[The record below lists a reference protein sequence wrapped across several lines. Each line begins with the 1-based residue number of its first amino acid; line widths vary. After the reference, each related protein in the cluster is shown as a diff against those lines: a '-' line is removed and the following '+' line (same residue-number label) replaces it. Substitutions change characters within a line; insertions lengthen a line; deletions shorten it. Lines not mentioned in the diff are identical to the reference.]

1 MGRHAVRSWH
11 ALEASASDGSRGP
24 RRSCFYKSVNS
35 AYRPVL
41 TRPGATR
48 LLGTALVARLP
59 QGMSSLAILLLV
71 HGTSGSY
78 AAAGI
83 AVGASALMAAIS
95 MPLQGRLVDRLGI
108 GRVIGPAAVG
118 EALAYALLGVL
129 GGSHASVVLLIASAA
144 LVGALQPPVAPVVRA
159 TLRTMFDDHAVRESA
174 FALEAILQEVI
185 WVSGPL
191 VITLLITLTS
201 PDVSVYALAVIGL
214 GGAMT
219 FLRSPLLKGAGHEH
233 DQRHSRHSALRSVD
247 LRWLLLPVG
256 FLGFGLGCLDVGI
269 PSLALHLGSRP
280 ASGVLLAL
288 WSLGS
293 MAGGLRYGTLKLKS
307 GAGTRYMQLMFAN
320 ALFVLPYLLAGSIF
334 ECGVCSLIAGLAIAP
349 IFSCQYSVA
358 GRVILPGTE
367 HEAFSWIL
375 SALIAGGAAGAAL
388 SGVAIGSIGSKG
400 PFLLACAAA
409 SAGALSSLRFRSR
422 FPDGSSDEQA
432 VPLTE
437 LAPA

>member
-1 MGRHAVRSWH
+1 M
-11 ALEASASDGSRGP
+11 
-24 RRSCFYKSVNS
+24 NS

-41 TRPGATR
+41 ARPGATR

-71 HGTSGSY
+71 HGISHSY

-83 AVGASALMAAIS
+83 AVGVSALMGAIS

-108 GRVIGPAAVG
+108 ARVIGPAAVG
-118 EALAYALLGVL
+118 EALAYVLLGVL
-129 GGSHASVVLLIASAA
+129 GGSHAGAVLLIACAA

-191 VITLLITLTS
+191 FITVLITLTS
-201 PDVSVYALAVIGL
+201 PDVSVYALAAIGL

-219 FLRSPLLKGAGHEH
+219 FLRSPLLKGAGSEH
-233 DQRHSRHSALRSVD
+233 AQEHRRQSALRSLD

-256 FLGFGLGCLDVGI
+256 FMGFGLGCLDVGI

-288 WSLGS
+288 WSFGS
-293 MAGGLRYGTLKLKS
+293 MAGGLRYGTLKPRG
-307 GAGTRYMQLMFAN
+307 GAGTRYVQLMFAN
-320 ALFVLPYLLAGSIF
+320 AVFVLPYLLAGSIL
-334 ECGVCSLIAGLAIAP
+334 ECGICSLIAGLAIAP
-349 IFSCQYSVA
+349 IFTCQYSVA

-375 SALIAGGAAGAAL
+375 SALVAGAAAGSAL
-388 SGVAIGSIGSKG
+388 SGVAVGAIGSKG
-400 PFLLACAAA
+400 PFLLACASA
-409 SAGALSSLRFRSR
+409 SVGALSSLRFRSR
-422 FPDGSSDEQA
+422 FPDGSSGQQTA
-432 VPLTE
+432 PLEE
-437 LAPA
+437 LAAA